1 MLQTFLSTLLGKL
14 MLGTAAVAVAA
25 TTGAAATGNLP
36 DPAQQAVS
44 DALGKAGIEVPAPSE
59 TPAPGVTETPDVRT
73 APVLPDE
80 ASDKAKAVTGAVFDG
95 DPKDGRS
102 FGQSVAGAATETTTS
117 AGSPKKPEVREVPQ
131 RPERPALPEQAGDA
145 PRP

>member
-1 MLQTFLSTLLGKL
+1 MLQTFLSTLIGKL

-44 DALGKAGIEVPAPSE
+44 DALGKAGIELPAPSDE
-59 TPAPGVTETPDVRT
+59 DLAETPDERT

-80 ASDKAKAVTGAVFDG
+80 ASDTAKAVTGAVFDG

-102 FGQSVAGAATETTTS
+102 FGQSVAGVASEATAAVGAPT
-117 AGSPKKPEVREVPQ
+117 KPEVREVPQ
-131 RPERPALPEQAGDA
+131 RPESPALPEQAGDA

>member
-1 MLQTFLSTLLGKL
+1 MLHTFLSTLIGKL
-14 MLGTAAVAVAA
+14 VLGTAAVAVAA
-25 TTGAAATGNLP
+25 STSAAATGNLP

-44 DALGKAGIEVPAPSE
+44 DALGRAGIEVPAPSDE
-59 TPAPGVTETPDVRT
+59 DVTETPDERT

-80 ASDKAKAVTGAVFDG
+80 ASDTAKAVTGAVFDG

-102 FGQSVAGAATETTTS
+102 FGQSVAGAASEATPS

-131 RPERPALPEQAGDA
+131 KPERPALPEQAGDA